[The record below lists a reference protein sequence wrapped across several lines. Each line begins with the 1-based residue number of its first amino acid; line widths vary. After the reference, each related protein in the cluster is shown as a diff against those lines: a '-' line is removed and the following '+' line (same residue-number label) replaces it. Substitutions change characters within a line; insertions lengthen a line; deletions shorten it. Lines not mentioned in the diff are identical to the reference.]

1 MITKLTWN
9 TETPP
14 NKTKA
19 IVVVKAEDEPNFI
32 TIAEYDA
39 KEGNWFE
46 IGGLN
51 MQLGGYIVI
60 MWTNLKQLSKL
71 LKE

>member
-1 MITKLTWN
+1 MITKLTWH

-14 NKTKA
+14 NKTQA

-39 KEGNWFE
+39 KEKSWFE
-46 IGGLN
+46 VGGLN
-51 MQLGGYIVI
+51 MQLGGYEII
-60 MWTNLKQLSKL
+60 YWTELKQLSKL